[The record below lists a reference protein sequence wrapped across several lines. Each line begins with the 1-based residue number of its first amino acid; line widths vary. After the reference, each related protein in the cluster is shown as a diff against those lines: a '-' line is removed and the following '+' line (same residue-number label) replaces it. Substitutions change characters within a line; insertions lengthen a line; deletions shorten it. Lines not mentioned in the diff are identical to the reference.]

1 VDGIERLIR
10 KDSVVDFIL
19 VFTTEG
25 RLLQEH
31 LVDEDTERP
40 PVNRATILLIEQNL
54 NETLVRYIPGNRH
67 STSRTYFRCHELGS
81 TTERA
86 GGAAVPHVFLAETVI
101 GNLDVAIEGQENVVK
116 LQITVDDTVLVEVLE
131 SQTDLRSIEPDDC
144 KSISRAPKNNGQTS
158 KTYCAL
164 FSPNWPR

>member
-31 LVDEDTERP
+31 LVDEDAERP

-54 NETLVRYIPGNRH
+54 NETLVRDIPGNRH
-67 STSRTYFRCHELGS
+67 FNKQDLLQ
-81 TTERA
+81 
-86 GGAAVPHVFLAETVI
+86 VP
-101 GNLDVAIEGQENVVK
+101 
-116 LQITVDDTVLVEVLE
+116 
-131 SQTDLRSIEPDDC
+131 
-144 KSISRAPKNNGQTS
+144 
-158 KTYCAL
+158 
-164 FSPNWPR
+164 